1 MILMRIE
8 RTHHYTRTGGEECT
22 LKISTAD
29 LCDHYSDRADLGLQV
44 ALPGLQSFG
53 GHDCLFGPAYTIS
66 CIDDSGL
73 IRETVATPG
82 ERRILVVDGHA
93 STRRAL
99 LGDIQAARAL
109 DNGWGGIVIHG
120 CVRDR
125 LALASLPFAIFA
137 IGTVPLR
144 PLRAGSGQV
153 GGEVSF
159 LNVTIRPGTW
169 VYADPDGM
177 IVMNQAVEI
186 PTPIPVE

>member
-1 MILMRIE
+1 
-8 RTHHYTRTGGEECT
+8 

-53 GHDCLFGPAYTIS
+53 GHDFLYGPAYTIS
-66 CIDDSGL
+66 CIEDSGL

-82 ERRILVVDGHA
+82 ERRILVVDGHG

-99 LGDIQAARAL
+99 LGDIQATRAM

-144 PLRAGSGQV
+144 PLRAGSGQA

-159 LNVTIRPGTW
+159 LNVTIRPGSW
-169 VYADPDGM
+169 VYADLDGM